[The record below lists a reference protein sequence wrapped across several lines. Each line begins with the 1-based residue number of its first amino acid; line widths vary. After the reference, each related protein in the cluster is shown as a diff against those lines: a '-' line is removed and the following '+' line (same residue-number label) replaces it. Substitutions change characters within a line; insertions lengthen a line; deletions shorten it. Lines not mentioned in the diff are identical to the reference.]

1 IGVTSGALIFVAEDF
16 DLSHVQ
22 QEIFVGILN
31 IVSLVGALSAGRLA
45 DFAGRRFAMGAA
57 ASIFIAGALC
67 MAFAPTYAVLVT
79 GRVVTGVGVGF
90 GLALPPLFISE
101 ISPPGQRGGLVSF
114 GELFINIGIV
124 VGFLTSFL
132 LSGLPVDSAWRWMLG
147 LGAVPGF
154 ILAVGV
160 VFLPESPRWLIMHGQ
175 VKKAKD
181 ILLTIS
187 DSKQEA
193 HERMLEI
200 LEAAGLKE
208 EVISKGPAAG
218 SEFSPARGRSN
229 SRDRLEG
236 SGGEGGEGTVYVDE
250 EEQEIHVIRAMEGA
264 GGKGVWKELL
274 WPTPAV
280 GRMLVVCVGTNFLQ
294 QAVGIDAAVYYSPV
308 VLRDAGI
315 TSTRALLGA
324 TLLMGVIKVSF
335 VGIATCMLDHFGRRP
350 LLLVSTAG
358 MTVALLT
365 QALAFLKLPT
375 AVDVDVSSTVTAT
388 TGVPAAAIVAFTGL
402 CFYVAFFSIGIG
414 PINWL
419 YTSEIFPLRL
429 RAQAAGIGTAVNRIA
444 SGVVAMTFLSL
455 ADATGSPAGP
465 FFMFAGMGV
474 VGFVFFYFLAPE
486 TRGKSLEQIVRMFE
500 KGTYAWVKEAPEEI
514 PSVGLAVYDG
524 NKMQQGWG
532 ETDSSPSRTPRDVC
546 VNRAVAAMRKKV
558 DARIRTLVENGVK
571 SRQRSMFV
579 IVGDKGREQ
588 VVNLHYM
595 LSKAVVKARPNVLWC
610 YKNDLFLSSNRK
622 KRMRQMKK
630 MMQRGLLDPEK
641 EDPFALFM
649 ASTAIRYCYYAETH
663 KILGNTFG
671 MCVLQDFEALTPNL
685 LARTIETVEGGG
697 IVVLL
702 LSSLT
707 SLSRLF
713 ALAMDVHARYRT
725 ESHGD
730 VVGRFNERFILSLAS
745 CPTCCVMDDELN
757 ILPLSSHMRHLQP
770 SPLTEGEAVESES
783 DRELKELKES
793 LADTQPVGALVATC
807 RTLDQAKAVVTFLD
821 AVSEKTLRS
830 TVAITAARGRGK
842 SAALGVAVAGA
853 VALGYSNIFV
863 TAPSPE
869 NLKTL
874 FEFVFKGFDAIG
886 YKEHIDY
893 ELVESTNPAFNRA
906 IVRVNVFHQHRQ
918 TIQYVM
924 PQHAERVQQAELL
937 VIDEAAAIP
946 LPMVKALLGPYLV
959 FMGST
964 VNGYEGTGR
973 SLSLKLIQQL
983 REQSKGA
990 AAAGAGGA
998 SATAD
1003 ASGGGG
1009 GGGGVSVRVL
1019 REVELQEP
1027 IRYAEGD
1034 PVEKWL
1040 NHLLCLDATS
1050 HVPKLQAR
1058 MPHPDECELFY
1069 VNRDTLFSFH
1079 SASELF
1085 LQRMMAL
1092 YVSSHYKNTPNDL
1105 QLMSDAP
1112 AHHLFVLLGPVDE
1125 TQTSLPDV
1133 LCVLQVCLEGEISR
1147 ASALKGLSQGHQ
1159 PTGDL
1164 LPWTLSQQFQDSE
1177 FPSLSGARVVR
1188 IAVHPDLMHAG
1199 YGSRAVDLLARYYEG
1214 QLTSM
1219 GEDSEEESE
1228 EEEQGG
1234 QRHSKAV
1241 QEAREN
1247 GSGSLLEEQLAPRS
1261 GLPPLLQPVGE
1272 RRQEQLHYV
1281 GVSFGLGQQLFN
1293 FWRRQAFVP
1302 LYVRQTPS
1310 DITGEHTCIMLK
1322 PLRNDDLGPADS
1334 KDSWL
1339 GSFSQDFHRRFLS
1352 LLGFSFRPLPPALC
1366 LSILDPQIEF
1376 AEAAAREAVVPA
1388 GLMEGK
1394 AALLSPY
1401 DMKRLES
1408 YANNLVDYHLIMDL
1422 IPPVARLY
1430 FLGLIPAS
1438 LSYAQAAILLSF
1450 GLQHHELSTIEAN
1463 LRLPGTQ
1470 VLALFNKA
1478 IRKIHSV
1485 LYAAAAR
1492 TIEAALPRIK
1502 EVDLRPHPQSV
1513 DEDLAEAADQAK
1525 KVIKSRLEGA
1535 AEPDTATL
1543 LTSLTPGQM
1552 QEFAIDGRDEDFVA
1566 AIAAGGGKLPG
1577 SGVLSIKAQGGGKK
1591 RGSAG
1596 DGISDGAEGGKKR
1609 MKACMRLIGLRL
1621 AAQRLPAQYIF
1632 ASSNPQH
1639 ALAFH
1644 APRGQPSCATS
1655 GTAAVATSA
1664 LPVPLQAKRIWLAPC
1679 ADALSAPRVA
1689 SARPSL
1695 SAEALA
1701 GRTRVRVEA
1710 QAGAGAAEVPP
1721 PETKLYDFVVIGSGI
1736 AGLRFA
1742 LGVAAKG
1749 TVAVV
1754 TKAEPQEGST
1764 NYAQGGV
1771 SAVLDPLDSIENH
1784 ISDTIVA
1791 GAYLNDVEVVEV
1803 VCREGPERVRE
1814 LMRMG
1819 ASFDRGDDGRLLL
1832 AREGGHSHSRIVHA
1846 ADVTGRE
1853 IQRALL
1859 TAAQKTK
1866 RIDMFEHHMAIDLLT
1881 RQEDSGKSTC
1891 YGVEALDTETGQII
1905 RFIAGSTLLAT
1916 GGAGHVYPNTTNPT
1930 VATGDGVA
1938 LALRAGAVISNMEFI
1953 QFHPTAL
1960 ADAGL
1965 PIQPPGP
1972 RPNSFLISE
1981 AVRGAGGLLYNQAGE
1996 RFMLHYD
2003 PRAELAPRDVVARSI
2018 DDQLKRR
2025 GDLFVYLDISH
2036 KPTDEILRHF
2046 PNIAAECKRWGVDIT
2061 KDPIPV
2067 VPAAHYMCGGVQT
2080 GLFGET
2086 SIRGLWAAGEV
2097 ACTGLHGANRLA
2109 SNSLLEALVFAQRA
2123 VEPAIAH
2130 AVAAA
2135 PLNHVLAGLPDGRDM
2150 DGAMWGGEEWE
2161 GEGEGEGEEVKVV
2174 GLSRGDLGA
2183 VAAAGVTAKYRE
2195 QLKAIMWRYVVIVR
2209 STDRLRIAQRE
2220 IEYTLPYL
2228 SLLPLYPQAIM
2239 WRYVG
2244 IVRSTDRLRI
2254 AQREIDTLASA
2265 WRADLQTN
2273 VLLPR
2278 GAVSMETCEME
2289 NLINVASLVVRSALR
2304 RRESRGL
2311 HFTTD
2316 FPGQS
2321 ESASLH
2327 TVLVAGCLDEEE
2339 DEWEEGGRERE
2350 REHDSDGA
2358 GDLEARFGA
2367 TERLGWTTWWRQSG
2381 PVVRQTG
2388 SGAGQARPVQRR
2400 AGGAR
2405 RRQGGPLRPQAK
2417 PTMKG
2422 KTERLGSQ
2430 PPPQ

>member
-1 IGVTSGALIFVAEDF
+1 
-16 DLSHVQ
+16 
-22 QEIFVGILN
+22 
-31 IVSLVGALSAGRLA
+31 
-45 DFAGRRFAMGAA
+45 
-57 ASIFIAGALC
+57 
-67 MAFAPTYAVLVT
+67 
-79 GRVVTGVGVGF
+79 
-90 GLALPPLFISE
+90 
-101 ISPPGQRGGLVSF
+101 
-114 GELFINIGIV
+114 
-124 VGFLTSFL
+124 
-132 LSGLPVDSAWRWMLG
+132 
-147 LGAVPGF
+147 
-154 ILAVGV
+154 
-160 VFLPESPRWLIMHGQ
+160 
-175 VKKAKD
+175 
-181 ILLTIS
+181 
-187 DSKQEA
+187 
-193 HERMLEI
+193 
-200 LEAAGLKE
+200 
-208 EVISKGPAAG
+208 
-218 SEFSPARGRSN
+218 
-229 SRDRLEG
+229 
-236 SGGEGGEGTVYVDE
+236 
-250 EEQEIHVIRAMEGA
+250 
-264 GGKGVWKELL
+264 
-274 WPTPAV
+274 
-280 GRMLVVCVGTNFLQ
+280 
-294 QAVGIDAAVYYSPV
+294 
-308 VLRDAGI
+308 
-315 TSTRALLGA
+315 
-324 TLLMGVIKVSF
+324 
-335 VGIATCMLDHFGRRP
+335 
-350 LLLVSTAG
+350 
-358 MTVALLT
+358 
-365 QALAFLKLPT
+365 
-375 AVDVDVSSTVTAT
+375 
-388 TGVPAAAIVAFTGL
+388 
-402 CFYVAFFSIGIG
+402 
-414 PINWL
+414 
-419 YTSEIFPLRL
+419 
-429 RAQAAGIGTAVNRIA
+429 
-444 SGVVAMTFLSL
+444 
-455 ADATGSPAGP
+455 
-465 FFMFAGMGV
+465 
-474 VGFVFFYFLAPE
+474 
-486 TRGKSLEQIVRMFE
+486 
-500 KGTYAWVKEAPEEI
+500 
-514 PSVGLAVYDG
+514 
-524 NKMQQGWG
+524 
-532 ETDSSPSRTPRDVC
+532 
-546 VNRAVAAMRKKV
+546 MRKKV

-579 IVGDKGREQ
+579 IVGDKGRDQ

-610 YKNDLFLSSNRK
+610 YKKDLFLSSNRK

-649 ASTAIRYCYYAETH
+649 ASTAIRYCYYSETH

-697 IVVLL
+697 IIVLL

-713 ALAMDVHARYRT
+713 TLAMDVHARYRT

-783 DRELKELKES
+783 DRELRELKES

-964 VNGYEGTGR
+964 VNGYVLLTARFSLLCEGCAQQAAAIPLPMVKALLGPYLVFMDEAAAIPLPMVKALLGPYLVFMGSTANGYVPYIGVYEAAAILLPMVKALLGPYLVFMGSTVNGYVPCAGNGKVEW
-973 SLSLKLIQQL
+973 SLVADPVCEGGPAASINPSPLTFSPLHLQL
-983 REQSKGA
+983 RGHGA
-990 AAAGAGGA
+990 
-998 SATAD
+998 
-1003 ASGGGG
+1003 
-1009 GGGGVSVRVL
+1009 
-1019 REVELQEP
+1019 EP

-1125 TQTSLPDV
+1125 SQTSLPDV
-1133 LCVLQVCLEGEISR
+1133 LCVLQVCLEGEISK

-1199 YGSRAVDLLARYYEG
+1199 YGSRAVDLLSRYYEG

-1219 GEDSEEESE
+1219 GEDSEEEESEDE
-1228 EEEQGG
+1228 EEGG
-1234 QRHSKAV
+1234 HGRSKAA

-1247 GSGSLLEEQLAPRS
+1247 GSVWCSALKVASLLEEQLAPRS

-1293 FWRRQAFVP
+1293 FWRRQQFVP

-1322 PLRNDDLGPADS
+1322 PLRNEDLVAADT
-1334 KDSWL
+1334 KHSWL
-1339 GSFSQDFHRRFLS
+1339 DSFSQDFHRRFLS

-1376 AEAAAREAVVPA
+1376 PETEAREATVPA

-1394 AALLSPY
+1394 AALLSSY

-1408 YANNLVDYHLIMDL
+1408 YASNLVDYHLIMDL
-1422 IPPVARLY
+1422 IPPLARLY

-1478 IRKIHSV
+1478 IRKIHGV

-1535 AEPDTATL
+1535 AEPGTTTL

-1552 QEFAIDGRDEDFVA
+1552 QEFAIDGRDADFEA

-1577 SGVLSIKAQGGGKK
+1577 SGVLSVKTKGGGKK
-1591 RGSAG
+1591 RGG
-1596 DGISDGAEGGKKR
+1596 GEDGNLDGGEGGNKR
-1609 MKACMRLIGLRL
+1609 MKATGPSVCSLHQ
-1621 AAQRLPAQYIF
+1621 AAVQDRRSRHGRRSQQWRITRR
-1632 ASSNPQH
+1632 SDD
-1639 ALAFH
+1639 AF
-1644 APRGQPSCATS
+1644 RPSCATP

-1664 LPVPLQAKRIWLAPC
+1664 LPVPLQAKRLWLAPC
-1679 ADALSAPRVA
+1679 ADALSAPRAA
-1689 SARPSL
+1689 SARPSF
-1695 SAEALA
+1695 SAESLA
-1701 GRTRVRVEA
+1701 GRTRVRAEA

-1721 PETKLYDFVVIGSGI
+1721 PETKLYDYVVIGSGI

-1881 RQEDSGKSTC
+1881 RQEDGGQSTC

-1972 RPNSFLISE
+1972 RPNAFLISE

-2003 PRAELAPRDVVARSI
+2003 PRGELAPRDVVARSI

-2036 KPTDEILRHF
+2036 KPTAEILRHF

-2161 GEGEGEGEEVKVV
+2161 GEGEGDGEEVKVV
-2174 GLSRGDLGA
+2174 GLRREDPGA
-2183 VAAAGVTAKYRE
+2183 VAAARVTAKYRE
-2195 QLKAIMWRYVVIVR
+2195 QLK
-2209 STDRLRIAQRE
+2209 
-2220 IEYTLPYL
+2220 
-2228 SLLPLYPQAIM
+2228 AIM

-2265 WRADLQTN
+2265 WRADLETD

-2278 GAVSMETCEME
+2278 GAVSMEACEME

-2327 TVLVAGCLDEEE
+2327 TVLVAGCLDEE
-2339 DEWEEGGRERE
+2339 DDDWEGGRERE
-2350 REHDSDGA
+2350 SDNDGA

-2388 SGAGQARPVQRR
+2388 SGARQARPVQRG
-2400 AGGAR
+2400 AGGA
-2405 RRQGGPLRPQAK
+2405 RRQGGPLRPAAK
-2417 PTMKG
+2417 PTHKVQHGSVAVMLARRAH
-2422 KTERLGSQ
+2422 TAGSQ
-2430 PPPQ
+2430 PLPSMPQFKKWLQPPNLVHLACAATAELFGTMFFVFIGVGSVAVSSEFVQGLDVTRILSIGIAHGLALVVAVGAASGISGGHINPAVTLGMLAVGLVDVITAAAYVAAQLIGGVFGAGLVKAITPASTHDALGAHVLGAGVSIGQGVLTEIILTAILVYAVFATAVDPKGPSHLAPMLIGFSVLVDHIVGVPLTGASMNPARSFGAAVWSNVWENHWIYWVGTIIGACVVSVAYCLVFLVPREYGDKVKALSPSRAGVARQDESNVSITVS

>member
-1 IGVTSGALIFVAEDF
+1 
-16 DLSHVQ
+16 
-22 QEIFVGILN
+22 
-31 IVSLVGALSAGRLA
+31 
-45 DFAGRRFAMGAA
+45 
-57 ASIFIAGALC
+57 
-67 MAFAPTYAVLVT
+67 
-79 GRVVTGVGVGF
+79 
-90 GLALPPLFISE
+90 
-101 ISPPGQRGGLVSF
+101 
-114 GELFINIGIV
+114 
-124 VGFLTSFL
+124 
-132 LSGLPVDSAWRWMLG
+132 
-147 LGAVPGF
+147 
-154 ILAVGV
+154 
-160 VFLPESPRWLIMHGQ
+160 
-175 VKKAKD
+175 
-181 ILLTIS
+181 
-187 DSKQEA
+187 
-193 HERMLEI
+193 
-200 LEAAGLKE
+200 
-208 EVISKGPAAG
+208 
-218 SEFSPARGRSN
+218 
-229 SRDRLEG
+229 
-236 SGGEGGEGTVYVDE
+236 
-250 EEQEIHVIRAMEGA
+250 
-264 GGKGVWKELL
+264 
-274 WPTPAV
+274 
-280 GRMLVVCVGTNFLQ
+280 
-294 QAVGIDAAVYYSPV
+294 
-308 VLRDAGI
+308 
-315 TSTRALLGA
+315 
-324 TLLMGVIKVSF
+324 
-335 VGIATCMLDHFGRRP
+335 
-350 LLLVSTAG
+350 
-358 MTVALLT
+358 
-365 QALAFLKLPT
+365 
-375 AVDVDVSSTVTAT
+375 
-388 TGVPAAAIVAFTGL
+388 
-402 CFYVAFFSIGIG
+402 
-414 PINWL
+414 
-419 YTSEIFPLRL
+419 
-429 RAQAAGIGTAVNRIA
+429 
-444 SGVVAMTFLSL
+444 
-455 ADATGSPAGP
+455 
-465 FFMFAGMGV
+465 
-474 VGFVFFYFLAPE
+474 
-486 TRGKSLEQIVRMFE
+486 
-500 KGTYAWVKEAPEEI
+500 
-514 PSVGLAVYDG
+514 
-524 NKMQQGWG
+524 
-532 ETDSSPSRTPRDVC
+532 
-546 VNRAVAAMRKKV
+546 RAVAAMRKKV

-610 YKNDLFLSSNRK
+610 YKKDLFLSSNRK

-697 IVVLL
+697 IIVLL

-713 ALAMDVHARYRT
+713 TLAMDVHARYRT

-770 SPLTEGEAVESES
+770 SPFTEGEAVESES

-842 SAALGVAVAGA
+842 SASLGVAVAGA

-990 AAAGAGGA
+990 AAAGAAGAAAGG
-998 SATAD
+998 ATAD
-1003 ASGGGG
+1003 GGGSG

-1125 TQTSLPDV
+1125 SQTSLPDV

-1199 YGSRAVDLLARYYEG
+1199 YGSRAVDLLSRYYEG

-1228 EEEQGG
+1228 EEEEGG
-1234 QRHSKAV
+1234 KRHSKAV

-1322 PLRNDDLGPADS
+1322 PLRNEDLGAADA

-1339 GSFSQDFHRRFLS
+1339 ASFSQDFHRRFLS

-1376 AEAAAREAVVPA
+1376 AEAEAREAVIPA

-1422 IPPVARLY
+1422 IPPLARLY

-1535 AEPDTATL
+1535 AEPGTATL

-1552 QEFAIDGRDEDFVA
+1552 QEFAIDGRDQDFEA

-1591 RGSAG
+1591 RGGGG
-1596 DGISDGAEGGKKR
+1596 DGNLDGGGEGGKKR
-1609 MKACMRLIGLRL
+1609 MKG
-1621 AAQRLPAQYIF
+1621 
-1632 ASSNPQH
+1632 
-1639 ALAFH
+1639 
-1644 APRGQPSCATS
+1644 G
-1655 GTAAVATSA
+1655 
-1664 LPVPLQAKRIWLAPC
+1664 
-1679 ADALSAPRVA
+1679 
-1689 SARPSL
+1689 
-1695 SAEALA
+1695 
-1701 GRTRVRVEA
+1701 
-1710 QAGAGAAEVPP
+1710 
-1721 PETKLYDFVVIGSGI
+1721 
-1736 AGLRFA
+1736 
-1742 LGVAAKG
+1742 AKG
-1749 TVAVV
+1749 
-1754 TKAEPQEGST
+1754 K
-1764 NYAQGGV
+1764 
-1771 SAVLDPLDSIENH
+1771 
-1784 ISDTIVA
+1784 
-1791 GAYLNDVEVVEV
+1791 
-1803 VCREGPERVRE
+1803 
-1814 LMRMG
+1814 
-1819 ASFDRGDDGRLLL
+1819 
-1832 AREGGHSHSRIVHA
+1832 
-1846 ADVTGRE
+1846 
-1853 IQRALL
+1853 
-1859 TAAQKTK
+1859 
-1866 RIDMFEHHMAIDLLT
+1866 
-1881 RQEDSGKSTC
+1881 GK
-1891 YGVEALDTETGQII
+1891 G
-1905 RFIAGSTLLAT
+1905 
-1916 GGAGHVYPNTTNPT
+1916 
-1930 VATGDGVA
+1930 
-1938 LALRAGAVISNMEFI
+1938 
-1953 QFHPTAL
+1953 
-1960 ADAGL
+1960 
-1965 PIQPPGP
+1965 
-1972 RPNSFLISE
+1972 
-1981 AVRGAGGLLYNQAGE
+1981 
-1996 RFMLHYD
+1996 
-2003 PRAELAPRDVVARSI
+2003 
-2018 DDQLKRR
+2018 K
-2025 GDLFVYLDISH
+2025 
-2036 KPTDEILRHF
+2036 
-2046 PNIAAECKRWGVDIT
+2046 
-2061 KDPIPV
+2061 
-2067 VPAAHYMCGGVQT
+2067 
-2080 GLFGET
+2080 
-2086 SIRGLWAAGEV
+2086 
-2097 ACTGLHGANRLA
+2097 
-2109 SNSLLEALVFAQRA
+2109 
-2123 VEPAIAH
+2123 
-2130 AVAAA
+2130 
-2135 PLNHVLAGLPDGRDM
+2135 
-2150 DGAMWGGEEWE
+2150 
-2161 GEGEGEGEEVKVV
+2161 
-2174 GLSRGDLGA
+2174 
-2183 VAAAGVTAKYRE
+2183 
-2195 QLKAIMWRYVVIVR
+2195 
-2209 STDRLRIAQRE
+2209 
-2220 IEYTLPYL
+2220 
-2228 SLLPLYPQAIM
+2228 
-2239 WRYVG
+2239 
-2244 IVRSTDRLRI
+2244 
-2254 AQREIDTLASA
+2254 
-2265 WRADLQTN
+2265 
-2273 VLLPR
+2273 
-2278 GAVSMETCEME
+2278 
-2289 NLINVASLVVRSALR
+2289 
-2304 RRESRGL
+2304 
-2311 HFTTD
+2311 
-2316 FPGQS
+2316 
-2321 ESASLH
+2321 
-2327 TVLVAGCLDEEE
+2327 
-2339 DEWEEGGRERE
+2339 GGR
-2350 REHDSDGA
+2350 G
-2358 GDLEARFGA
+2358 
-2367 TERLGWTTWWRQSG
+2367 
-2381 PVVRQTG
+2381 
-2388 SGAGQARPVQRR
+2388 
-2400 AGGAR
+2400 
-2405 RRQGGPLRPQAK
+2405 
-2417 PTMKG
+2417 
-2422 KTERLGSQ
+2422 
-2430 PPPQ
+2430 